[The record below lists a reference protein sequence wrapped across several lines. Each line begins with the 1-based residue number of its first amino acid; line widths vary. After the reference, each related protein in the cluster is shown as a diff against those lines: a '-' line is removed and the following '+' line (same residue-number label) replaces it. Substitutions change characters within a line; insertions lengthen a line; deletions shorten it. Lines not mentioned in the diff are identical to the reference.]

1 MFEEI
6 KKSELD
12 RIIKILDAL
21 VLKKE
26 KLSDTYYKMVPP
38 EDHYKYYNFIQ
49 KHITKR
55 KEYAEYKKELLKDE
69 KERKKYE
76 SLKKSRHDEL
86 VVFENKISKVEEMVN
101 AIKMA
106 NTLKELGIDSLTKY
120 NEYCSK
126 HKIEKDMDTVMTN
139 FPNLTH
145 NNEFM
150 LSTVIKDPFTIKY
163 DKTYDTG
170 IYRAC
175 LERLYDY
182 LEKKDKTFYST
193 EIKDINIMLDIINN
207 EDNLKNEK
215 ELKFIGYLKEV
226 LRNINKD
233 KVVFPDISKAFELFD
248 TEYGRELEKLYKDK
262 SIVVGVHGTT
272 YYDEDNK
279 ILKEGIKTST
289 QRDWTVNCL
298 AGTVMYNVPFLNL
311 LAYDGRYNYVVTIP
325 KDALSINPNV
335 PIWGGNDEDINHDYL
350 LPQYVYGV
358 YNSNTPGEKMI
369 RYDGVK
375 AEYKYLYLDRTTKPL
390 EELEKTR

>member
-21 VLKKE
+21 VSKKE
-26 KLSDTYYKMVPP
+26 KLSDAYYKMVPP
-38 EDHYKYYNFIQ
+38 EDHYKHYNFIQ
-49 KHITKR
+49 KYITKR

-76 SLKKSRHDEL
+76 SLKKSKHDEL
-86 VVFENKISKVEEMVN
+86 IVFENKISKVEEMVN
-101 AIKMA
+101 AIKNA

-126 HKIEKDMDTVMTN
+126 HKIEKDMDTVMIN

-207 EDNLKNEK
+207 EANLKSENG
-215 ELKFIGYLKEV
+215 LKFIGYLKEV
-226 LRNINKD
+226 LRNVNKD
-233 KVVFPDISKAFELFD
+233 KIVFPDISKAFELFD

-358 YNSNTPGEKMI
+358 YNSNTPGEKMV